1 MLDAVHSYLT
11 FFLVFLK
18 EKEWLCLNCQVK
30 RAAAGTEPQKET
42 LLADSFK
49 KTTATSPGPERTSAP
64 GSPQKKE
71 STVAAKQVKTEGPV
85 SQRQDVQ
92 APGQKTPQQSQR
104 IDPQKQTGQTIKP
117 PQKTGSA
124 TTQESG
130 GLFGFSAPKSQSD
143 AAKPAESV
151 TGKMFGFGTSIFSSA
166 STLITSAV
174 QDDPKTT
181 APVSPKLSPAK
192 DPKSLTV
199 KKQEQ
204 EKKPQQVQQTPGP
217 TPVQPK
223 ADKLPSELPK
233 KESASPLI
241 SRISDSTCP
250 LCKVK
255 LNVGTKDPPNYS
267 TCTECKIVVCNQCG
281 FNPTPNQTS
290 HSPLLQ
296 AKVNKDVISS
306 DSQKTDHSTCPLC
319 KTELNIASKDPP
331 NYKKCTD
338 CKTTVCN
345 QCGFNPMPNVK
356 EWLCLNCQMQRALSA
371 SDVTGPSIK
380 PETET
385 NKGSSLTVRQKIP
398 PPKQEESLKKELS
411 DKKIEAPLTDSS
423 KKERSSTP
431 ASPQRTQHA
440 VVPPAAKEPEVKIQP
455 SPSTGQS
462 PPTDQRVTST
472 QRQTGQES
480 ECDPKYMKV
489 KPEESEKTTLSKDTK
504 TVSEASKT
512 TESLGGKMFGFG
524 SSIFSSASNLIS
536 AAESRTTPP
545 GSRKMSAPPQLSG
558 KMSVSPKISP
568 KSTPTVSPK
577 MSPAR
582 EPKVLSAKPGE
593 SQLKKEDKAL
603 SVSPRCSDG
612 GPTICPLCK
621 GEMNIGSKQTP
632 NYNTCTECKTT
643 VCNQCGFNPMPMGEV
658 STEAKLLL

>member
-42 LLADSFK
+42 LLTDSFK
-49 KTTATSPGPERTSAP
+49 KTTGTSPGPERTSAP

-85 SQRQDVQ
+85 SQRQAVQ
-92 APGQKTPQQSQR
+92 VPGQKTPQQSQR

-130 GLFGFSAPKSQSD
+130 GLFGFSASKSQSD

-174 QDDPKTT
+174 QDDPKTA

-192 DPKSLTV
+192 DPKSLAV

-217 TPVQPK
+217 TPGTKSIPVQK
-223 ADKLPSELPK
+223 
-233 KESASPLI
+233 
-241 SRISDSTCP
+241 SDSEKKP
-250 LCKVK
+250 EQV
-255 LNVGTKDPPNYS
+255 
-267 TCTECKIVVCNQCG
+267 Q
-281 FNPTPNQTS
+281 QTN

-296 AKVNKDVISS
+296 AKVISS

-319 KTELNIASKDPP
+319 KTELNIASKNPP
-331 NYKKCTD
+331 NYKKCTE

-480 ECDPKYMKV
+480 ECNPKYMKV
-489 KPEESEKTTLSKDTK
+489 KPDVQEESEKTTLSKDTK

-524 SSIFSSASNLIS
+524 SSIFSSASNLIL

-603 SVSPRCSDG
+603 SQPHGETVSPRCSDG